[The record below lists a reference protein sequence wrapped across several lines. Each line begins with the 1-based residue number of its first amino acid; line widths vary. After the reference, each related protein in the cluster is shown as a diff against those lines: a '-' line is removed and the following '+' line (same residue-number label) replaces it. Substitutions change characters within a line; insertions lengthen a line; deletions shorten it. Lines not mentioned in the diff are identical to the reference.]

1 MVLLKHTL
9 SDGSFHFDWM
19 LARSNAAGD
28 NDRALVTF
36 RVGERVDRGMTD
48 PVRAVRLDDH
58 RAVYLRFEGDIG
70 GGRGSVERV
79 AEGECAIERDEIGVF
94 AARLRWAGGD
104 WISLH
109 ASPACGEPG
118 AADAWL
124 IELTPD
130 A

>member
-1 MVLLKHTL
+1 MLKHTL
-9 SDGSFHFDWM
+9 TDGSFHYDWM
-19 LARSNAAGD
+19 LARSDAAGD
-28 NDRALVTF
+28 DDRDLVTF
-36 RVGERVDRGMTD
+36 RVAERVDRGVAD